1 MCDMLTDE
9 KHALEHAI
17 EHLNAG
23 EIEPYLSIYAADVV
37 VHGFPDEFA
46 PDRSGLEA
54 FHAAIDAAFPD
65 AALRIEDVISEENRL
80 ALRYGFVGTHRGP
93 FLGFEPTGR
102 RVAVEGMTILVWH
115 DGKVVERWQAFDDL
129 GLLRQI
135 GAMEPAPAR
144 A

>member
-17 EHLNAG
+17 EHLDAG
-23 EIEPYLSIYAADVV
+23 ELEHYLSIYADDVV
-37 VHGFPDEFA
+37 VHGFPEEFA

-54 FHAAIDAAFPD
+54 FYAALGAAFPD
-65 AALRIEDVISEENRL
+65 AELAIEDMISEENRL
-80 ALRYGFVGTHRGP
+80 AVRYAFRGTHEGP

-102 RVAVEGMTILVWH
+102 RVAVEGMTILAWH

-135 GAMEPAPAR
+135 GAMEPVPAR
-144 A
+144 V